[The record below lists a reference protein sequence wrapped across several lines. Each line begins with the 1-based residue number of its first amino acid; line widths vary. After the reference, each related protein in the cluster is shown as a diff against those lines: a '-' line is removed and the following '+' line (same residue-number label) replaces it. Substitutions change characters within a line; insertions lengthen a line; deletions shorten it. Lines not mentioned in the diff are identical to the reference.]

1 MVKSGQFTVE
11 LVDAN
16 QKVPYCE
23 YSAKATNGTEQS
35 LVFLDD
41 GDEYY
46 VRVKSGIQEKTMCSV
61 IVDGQ
66 SLGYSV
72 KLGGKPSDCGIWS
85 FKAGYS
91 MNRALKFEDHS
102 STSSTPSS
110 HHPRDENFQC
120 CWIDVEFYE
129 AIKAGTEKRQDF
141 LPRYAKEGSY
151 REGQE
156 VELKMKEGQT
166 RKRHEKGKLLQRV
179 SLGYCSVLEA
189 PQLFYDESATN
200 LLQ

>member
-11 LVDAN
+11 LVDAD

-23 YSAKATNGTEQS
+23 YAAMATNGTEQS
-35 LVFLDD
+35 LVFLDN

-46 VRVKSGIQEKTMCSV
+46 VRVKSEIKEKTMCSV

-66 SLGYSV
+66 NLGYTV
-72 KLGGKPSDCGIWS
+72 KLGGKSSDCGIWS
-85 FKAGYS
+85 FKAGCS

-102 STSSTPSS
+102 STSPTPSS
-110 HHPRDENFQC
+110 HHQQGENFRC

-129 AIKAGTEKRQDF
+129 AIQAGTEKRQDF

-156 VELKMKEGQT
+156 VILKKKEGQT

-189 PQLFYDESATN
+189 PQLCYNESATN
-200 LLQ
+200 ILQ